1 MKPLCTSVAI
11 LSAISFETARAVSL
25 VVAAM
30 TFCVAVLILLFGR
43 LEHRLRKDLIDLVRA
58 LRGLK

>member
-11 LSAISFETARAVSL
+11 LSVISFETARAVSL

-43 LEHRLRKDLIDLVRA
+43 LENRLRKDFINLVRA